1 MEKYLTH
8 KNEEINTSNRYDT
21 NFIIQYYLI

>member
-8 KNEEINTSNRYDT
+8 KNEEINTIN
-21 NFIIQYYLI
+21 IGMIQTLSYNYPI